1 MKTVTKSI
9 KYNTAVDSFRQYP
22 ENLPGFLLESIDISP
37 IYGRLSL
44 FAVDPP
50 LEVVGKDDN
59 FRITALN
66 SVGVEILK
74 MFKKADFSY
83 ANGVNISEQEISGQ
97 VKKENRQL
105 PESER
110 LKQPNISFVIR
121 TFIDKFSP
129 LVKGKASENGL
140 LGLYGGFSY
149 DFVRLFENLPDRHDH
164 GRAPDFHLFLP
175 DVIYYFDHLKEQAAQ
190 HYFQFTD
197 LPLDKRLKQIPS
209 GKASQQD
216 FQVAQPLQSNF
227 SRQQF
232 ITGVKKAKEYMEKG
246 DIFEMVLS
254 RKFQGEFTGST
265 LALYDLYR
273 QANPAPYMFYFNFG
287 ESCLLG
293 ASPEMFIRVE
303 NGEVNT
309 RPISG
314 TARRSDDS
322 ITDYQNM
329 MNLLN
334 STKEKSELDMLIDLG
349 RNDISRVCLPGV
361 ELSDYRFVEKYSKV
375 MHTVAHVRG
384 QLDEKNY
391 TAFDAF
397 IASLN
402 AGTLTGAPKPR
413 AMELIE
419 EMEPARRGFY
429 GGSVGY
435 VTFNNEL
442 NTGIIIRSAVI
453 ENDQIELQAGATLLY
468 DSDPESEYQET
479 EAKAAALVS
488 LLKDKDV

>member
-1 MKTVTKSI
+1 MEIITRSI
-9 KYNTAVDSFRQYP
+9 KYNTAVSYFSQYP
-22 ENLPGFLLESIDISP
+22 EDLPGFLLESIDISP

-50 LEVVGKDDN
+50 LEVVGKDNN

-66 SVGVEILK
+66 SIGTEILK
-74 MFKKADFSY
+74 MFDKSDFDY
-83 ANGVNISEQEISGQ
+83 ASKVSFSKQEISGQ
-97 VKKENRQL
+97 VKRENLQL
-105 PESER
+105 SESER

-121 TFIDKFSP
+121 TLISKFTP
-129 LVKGKASENGL
+129 LLQSQASDSSL

-149 DFVRLFENLPDRHDH
+149 DFVRLFEDLPDRHDH
-164 GRAPDFHLFLP
+164 GQTPDFHLFLP
-175 DVIYYFDHLKEQAAQ
+175 DVIYFFDHLKEQAALY
-190 HYFQFTD
+190 YFQFTS
-197 LPLDKRLKQIPS
+197 LSLTKRLKQIPN
-209 GKASQQD
+209 GKTSPDD
-216 FQVAQPLQSNF
+216 FQVTGPLRSNF
-227 SRQQF
+227 NRQQF
-232 ITGVKKAKEYMEKG
+232 VAGVEKAKEYMEKG

-254 RKFQGEFTGST
+254 QKFQAKFTGST

-273 QANPAPYMFYFNFG
+273 RANPAPYMFYFNFG
-287 ESCLLG
+287 KSCLLG

-314 TARRSDDS
+314 TAQRSDDP

-329 MNLLN
+329 MSLLN
-334 STKEKSELDMLIDLG
+334 SSKEKSELDMLIDLG

-384 QLDEKNY
+384 RLDKKNF

-402 AGTLTGAPKPR
+402 AGTLTGTPKPR

-419 EMEPARRGFY
+419 EMEPVRRGFY
-429 GGSVGY
+429 GGNVGY

-453 ENDQIELQAGATLLY
+453 ADDQIELQAGATLLY
-468 DSDPESEYQET
+468 DSDPESEYRET
-479 EAKAAALVS
+479 EAKAAALVG
-488 LLKDKDV
+488 LLKKK